1 MKKLLALLLTLGI
14 LLPCLL
20 AGCSEWRHQTGW
32 IQYYTTIDNPV
43 YNDNLEY
50 KFSLYVEED
59 SVPFFTCMRYRID
72 IYKSDDLSQPYKT
85 YTSAWLEGISGV
97 DLKHTIVKDPGMNDL
112 YGMYLFV
119 LAADNTI
126 TIVND
131 MKQEVAENGY
141 EATLNK
147 HLNELTDKAVSTI
160 ENSCSAYSD
169 SMIQDIYATTLSSV
183 SGTVLDTTTQYLDDI
198 ASSVFGQN
206 SNKNLFTTKTIDF
219 LDDLGVYVDAKDV
232 DLTFGMADAA
242 IMFPQKFHQL
252 VQLAFASEENL
263 AKASLAAMQTQCAD
277 ARLALINF
285 VLAQC
290 GD

>member
-1 MKKLLALLLTLGI
+1 MKKMLALLLALCI

-32 IQYYTTIDNPV
+32 IQYYSTIDNSV

-50 KFSLYVEED
+50 KFTLYVEED
-59 SVPFFTCMRYRID
+59 SIPFFTCMRYRID

-112 YGMYLFV
+112 YGMYLSV

-126 TIVND
+126 TIVTD
-131 MKQEVAENGY
+131 LKQEAIKNGVD
-141 EATLNK
+141 ATINK
-147 HLNELTDKAVSTI
+147 HLDELTDNAMETI
-160 ENSCSAYSD
+160 NKSCSQYSEA
-169 SMIQDIYATTLSSV
+169 MLQDIYATTLSSI
-183 SGTVLDTTTQYLDDI
+183 SGTVLDTATQYLDDI

-206 SNKNLFTTKTIDF
+206 SNKNLFATKTIGF

-232 DLTFGMADAA
+232 DLTFGMADAML
-242 IMFPQKFHQL
+242 MFPQKFHQL
-252 VQLAFASEENL
+252 VQLAFSSEPNL
-263 AKASLAAMQTQCAD
+263 DRASLAAMQAQCAD

-285 VLAQC
+285 VLENC
-290 GD
+290 DD